1 MFYTLTFPQ
10 KILFNTIKIK
20 EHGTE
25 IDRYKIQI
33 WDEGD
38 WVDVKAGTGIGDSYS
53 CDLETKSIKK
63 IRLLIT
69 SRVSDQSERLPA
81 ISEFEIY
88 HEVR

>member
-25 IDRYKIQI
+25 IDGYKIQI

-53 CDLETKSIKK
+53 CNLETNCTNK

-69 SRVSDQSERLPA
+69 SRVSYDEDRLPA
-81 ISEFEIY
+81 ISEFEVY